1 MHEYKL
7 FCKGE
12 DTARVNISV
21 PGWESSQLS
30 VIVKWV

>member
-1 MHEYKL
+1 MSISYSG
-7 FCKGE
+7 KGE

-21 PGWESSQLS
+21 PGWENSQLS